1 MSQIFEFF
9 LDKDKQS
16 LISFFSVEYMIILL
30 PMVFILVGITP
41 KRYKRYTL
49 LALSYLYYWWISRK
63 LIVVLI
69 GTTLIMYFAGLFI
82 EKIYGNRDKLL
93 QNAEKSQKKEIRSKF
108 NKKSGMILVLSIS
121 MLVLSIVVFKYLGF
135 FTRNLNY
142 LLKGIDSGFRLK
154 IPRLMVPIGISFFTL
169 QSISYLVDVKREV
182 IKADHNI
189 FRLALFI
196 SYFPQIVEG
205 PICRYADTA
214 SQLWNVTS
222 YDKKNLKYGAMRY
235 LYGIF
240 KKIVIADR
248 LNIIVSKVFNKYDKY
263 SGWILLVGIIAY
275 TIQLYMD
282 FSGSMDAV
290 LGTSEMLGIR
300 LTENFRRPLFSRSIS
315 EFWTRWHIS
324 LGTWFKDY
332 IFYPITMS
340 SSMKKLTSNARKK
353 IGNHFG
359 PLLAGGVALF
369 CVWLLNGLWH
379 GAGWTFIAFGM
390 YHFILI
396 YTASLLLPFTNNILT
411 KLKINTS
418 NKYFKIMQIIR
429 TFFLVVIGEL
439 FFRAPNIRVALSMIK
454 RIFTKFYMPTS
465 KPFYSIMETPDI
477 VISIISILIVFCI
490 SLALERGVNIRDR
503 IFEKNIVYRWI
514 IIYAIILFIIIFG
527 AYGYGYTP
535 IDPMYANY

>member
-82 EKIYGNRDKLL
+82 EKLYGNRDKLL

-108 NKKSGMILVLSIS
+108 NKKSRMILILSIS
-121 MLVLSIVVFKYLGF
+121 ILVLSIVVFKYLGF

-142 LLKGIDSGFRLK
+142 LLKGVDSGFRLK

-214 SQLWNVTS
+214 FQLWNVTS

-248 LNIIVSKVFNKYDKY
+248 LNIIVSKVFNKYGKY

-300 LTENFRRPLFSRSIS
+300 LTENFRRPLFSKSIS

-324 LGTWFKDY
+324 LGAWFKDY

-340 SSMKKLTSNARKK
+340 SSMKKLTSIARKK

-396 YTASLLLPFTNNILT
+396 YTASLLLPLTNNILS

-418 NKYFKIMQIIR
+418 SKYFKIMQVIR

-439 FFRAPNIRVALSMIK
+439 FFRAPNIRVALSMLK
-454 RIFTKFYMPTS
+454 RIFTRFYMPTS

-477 VISIISILIVFCI
+477 VISIISIFIVFCI
-490 SLALERGVNIRDR
+490 SLALEKGVNIRDR
-503 IFEKNIVYRWI
+503 IFEKNIVYRWV

>member
-1 MSQIFEFF
+1 MSQIFDFF

-16 LISFFSVEYMIILL
+16 LISFFSVEYMLILL
-30 PMVFILVGITP
+30 PMVFILVGLTP
-41 KRYKRYTL
+41 KRYKRFTL
-49 LALSYLYYWWISRK
+49 LALSYLYYWWISRG
-63 LIVVLI
+63 LIAVLI
-69 GTTLIMYFAGLFI
+69 ATTLIIYFIGLSI
-82 EKIYGNRDKLL
+82 EKIYQNRDSLL
-93 QNAEKSQKKEIRSKF
+93 INAEKTQKKEIRLRF
-108 NKKSGMILVLSIS
+108 NKTSKIILVLTIIILVLSI
-121 MLVLSIVVFKYLGF
+121 IVFKYLGF
-135 FTRNLNY
+135 FAHNLN
-142 LLKGIDSGFRLK
+142 LFLKDINSEFSFSIPK
-154 IPRLMVPIGISFFTL
+154 IMVPIGLSFFTL
-169 QSISYLVDVKREV
+169 QAISYLVDVKREV

-222 YDKKNLKYGAMRY
+222 YDKKNLKYGAMRF

-240 KKIVIADR
+240 KKVVIADR
-248 LNIIVSKVFNKYDKY
+248 LNIIVSKVFNSHYKY
-263 SGWILLVGIIAY
+263 SGLIILIAAIAY

-300 LTENFRRPLFSRSIS
+300 LNENFRRPLFSKSIS

-340 SSMKKLTSNARKK
+340 SSMKKLTSRVRKK

-359 PLLAGGVALF
+359 PLLAGGIALF

-379 GAGWTFIAFGM
+379 GAGWKFIAFGM

-396 YTASLLLPFTNNILT
+396 YMASLLLPFTNNILS

-418 NKYFKIMQIIR
+418 SRYFKIVQIIR
-429 TFFLVVIGEL
+429 TFFLVVIGEI
-439 FFRAPNIRVALSMIK
+439 FFRAKGLKVALSMLK
-454 RIFTKFYMPTS
+454 RIFTNFYSPTT
-465 KPFYSIMETPDI
+465 KPFYTVMETPDI

-490 SLALERGVNIRDR
+490 SLAMERGVNIRDK
-503 IFEKNIVYRWI
+503 IFEKKLVYRWM